1 MTLYF
6 DGKPIADSII
16 KNCKFAFN
24 STTCPKAKAVLTGLN
39 SCYTLLHN
47 ITEVQQFNVT
57 RPGFMQ
63 SFQFKYDIQQNDYT
77 KIAWSQAAGIRVRK
91 VYTKQNVRFTKH
103 IIQLCSGELYAQRF
117 IHIYFRQFHE
127 DISSIIGTVEMCRD
141 VFSST
146 MGERSS

>member
-57 RPGFMQ
+57 TLTRPGFIQ
-63 SFQFKYDIQQNDYT
+63 SFQFEYDIQQNDYT

-91 VYTKQNVRFTKH
+91 VYTKQNMRFTKH
-103 IIQLCSGELYAQRF
+103 IIQLCSGVTWRTLCTKIYPHLFADSSMKISLQSLEL
-117 IHIYFRQFHE
+117 
-127 DISSIIGTVEMCRD
+127 
-141 VFSST
+141 
-146 MGERSS
+146 